1 MSIKT
6 VTATINGQRYNLTW
20 DAATSSYKATITA
33 PAKSSFNNNAEHYYP
48 VSVSAT
54 DDANNTTTVNDQDA
68 AFGINLKL
76 RVIEKVKPTITVTSP
91 TDSSTIINSAPTIT
105 WKVADDDSGI
115 NPDTIS
121 IKIDSGV
128 AVTAD
133 ITKTKTS
140 TGYDCS
146 YTVPSALSDGT
157 HSFTLD
163 VSDNDGN
170 AATAVATSFIVDT
183 TPPTL
188 TVSAPSNNLI
198 TNNAKINVT
207 GTTNDALS
215 TPVTLTING
224 ESVPVDSDGSFTYTV
239 TLTEGKN
246 TITVVATDAAGKS
259 STVVRNV
266 TLDTGAPVFTEISIT
281 PNPVDAGQ
289 TYIITVKVTD

>member
-6 VTATINGQRYNLTW
+6 VTATINGQSYNLTW
-20 DAATSSYKATITA
+20 DATSSSYKATITA

-54 DDANNTTTVNDQDA
+54 DDANNTTTVNDQNA
-68 AFGINLKL
+68 TFGTNLKL

-188 TVSAPSNNLI
+188 TVSAPSDNLI
-198 TNNAKINVT
+198 TNNAEINVT

-224 ESVPVDSDGSFTYTV
+224 ESVPVNSDGSFTYTV

>member
-6 VTATINGQRYNLTW
+6 VTATINGQSYNLTW
-20 DAATSSYKATITA
+20 DATSSSYKATITA

-68 AFGINLKL
+68 IFGTNLKL

-146 YTVPSALSDGT
+146 YTVPSALIDGT

-188 TVSAPSNNLI
+188 MVSAPSDNLI
-198 TNNAKINVT
+198 TNNAEINVT

-215 TPVTLTING
+215 SPVTLTING
-224 ESVPVDSDGSFTYTV
+224 ESVPVNSDGSFTYTV
-239 TLTEGKN
+239 TLTEGRN

>member
-6 VTATINGQRYNLTW
+6 VTATINGQSYNLTW
-20 DAATSSYKATITA
+20 DATSSSYKATITA

-68 AFGINLKL
+68 TFGTNLKL

-146 YTVPSALSDGT
+146 YTVPSALIDGT

-188 TVSAPSNNLI
+188 MVSAPSDNLI
-198 TNNAKINVT
+198 TNNAEINVT

-215 TPVTLTING
+215 SPVTLTING
-224 ESVPVDSDGSFTYTV
+224 ESVPVNSDGSFTYTV
-239 TLTEGKN
+239 TLTEGRN

>member
-6 VTATINGQRYNLTW
+6 VTATINGQSYNLTW
-20 DAATSSYKATITA
+20 DATSSSYKATITA

-68 AFGINLKL
+68 TFGTNLKL

-188 TVSAPSNNLI
+188 TVSAPSDNLI
-198 TNNAKINVT
+198 TNNAEINVT

-224 ESVPVDSDGSFTYTV
+224 ESVPVNSDGSFTYTV

-266 TLDTGAPVFTEISIT
+266 TMDTGAPVFTEISIT

>member
-6 VTATINGQRYNLTW
+6 VTATINGQSYNLTW
-20 DAATSSYKATITA
+20 DATSSSYKATITA

-68 AFGINLKL
+68 TFGTNLKL

-188 TVSAPSNNLI
+188 TVSAPSDNLI
-198 TNNAKINVT
+198 TNNAEINVT

-224 ESVPVDSDGSFTYTV
+224 ESVPVNSDGSFTYTV
-239 TLTEGKN
+239 TLTEGRN